1 MAEEEGAALRALAAP
16 FFWFSLYGCVYL
28 FYTIKIPVQSAS
40 LKPFRE
46 FIQSKKRYDV
56 SGTWKEMFMD
66 WYRSHTVPTAEKR
79 MGIYMGMLA
88 AVLSN
93 YENRKEWLRMNGNG
107 LEVWPCPSRTP

>member
-1 MAEEEGAALRALAAP
+1 MCRDSGSGGGRCRTSCVSRPVFLVYFIR
-16 FFWFSLYGCVYL
+16 CVYL

-40 LKPFRE
+40 LNPFRE
-46 FIQSKKRYDV
+46 FIQSKKRYDD
-56 SGTWKEMFMD
+56 SGTWKEMFID
-66 WYRSHTVPTAEKR
+66 WYRSHTVPIAEKR

-107 LEVWPCPSRTP
+107 LEV